1 MDQVAFKEVSF
12 SYNGVFALRNI
23 SFTLKKGDFVGVIGP
38 NGSGKSTLLKLV
50 EGIIR
55 PESGQ
60 ISFGDK
66 HLSDHQ
72 RRELAQAIAIVPQHF
87 NLDFN
92 FKASEVIKMGRY
104 ARRGRTEP
112 AFDLSSLL
120 DKLEIAHLKERF
132 FPQLSGG
139 EKQMVVLAQA
149 LAQQP
154 ELLLLDEPA
163 AHLDVSHQL
172 RLFQLLKQ
180 VNQDG
185 ITVLCVIHDLNLAL
199 LYFDQLLLLSE
210 GKMISFGPAASV
222 LDPRKLE
229 SVYGVKAYVHRHAGR
244 VFLTFSPRF
253 TGEEKAKIHVVCGG
267 GTGSFLL
274 RKLVDLGFSVSVGV
288 INALDTDEV
297 TGREL
302 GLPMAVEAPFTS
314 ITDEVFGEN
323 LKLIERADLV
333 ILTDV
338 PIGFGNVKNLEAIR
352 KALEM
357 SKPVWVSKSLGE
369 LDFTGEVKE
378 MISDLVDLRYY
389 ANIDEIVEEMEKK
402 WGK

>member
-1 MDQVAFKEVSF
+1 MDQATLKEVSF
-12 SYNGVFALRNI
+12 SYNGVSALRNI
-23 SFTLKKGDFVGVIGP
+23 SFTLNKGDFVGVVGP

-50 EGIIR
+50 DGIIR

-60 ISFGDK
+60 ISFGGKRLPDY
-66 HLSDHQ
+66 Q

-92 FKASEVIKMGRY
+92 FKAFEVIKMGRY
-104 ARRGRTEP
+104 ARRGQTEH
-112 AFDLSSLL
+112 AFDFSSLL
-120 DKLEIAHLKERF
+120 GKLEIAHLKERL

-185 ITVLCVIHDLNLAL
+185 VTVLCVIHDLNLAL
-199 LYFDQLLLLSE
+199 LYFDKLLLLSE
-210 GKMISFGPAASV
+210 GKMVSFGPADSV

-253 TGEEKAKIHVVCGG
+253 TGEEKAKIHVVCGA
-267 GTGSFLL
+267 GTGSFLV
-274 RKLVDLGFSVSVGV
+274 RKLVDLGFSVSIGA

-302 GLPMAVEAPFTS
+302 GLPMAVEAPFTA
-314 ITDEVFGEN
+314 ITDEVFEEN
-323 LKLIERADLV
+323 LGLIEQADWV
-333 ILTDV
+333 IFTDV
-338 PIGFGNVKNLEAIR
+338 PIGLGNVKNLEVIS
-352 KALEM
+352 KAVKIG
-357 SKPVWVSKSLGE
+357 KPVWALSGLE
-369 LDFTGEVKE
+369 ERDFTGKAKE
-378 MISDLVDLRYY
+378 MLADLTGLRYFS
-389 ANIDEIVEEMEKK
+389 EVEEMVEELKK
-402 WGK
+402 WES